1 MDFTTHISRPSF
13 GRASFSTEILSAH
26 VELDSPSYFRAG
38 GFATEP
44 GSRDFASHRDQRIGP
59 QAFNGVFGAG
69 YWSSLVIHH
78 IKPGSTGGV
87 GERAIHIWYLCK
99 RRNGFKSRSITG
111 GESV

>member
-1 MDFTTHISRPSF
+1 MDFTTHISRP
-13 GRASFSTEILSAH
+13 SFSTEILSAH

-69 YWSSLVIHH
+69 YWSSLVIHP

-87 GERAIHIWYLCK
+87 GEKASRIWCLSK
-99 RRNGFKSRSITG
+99 LKNVFKSRSITA
-111 GESV
+111 GESG